1 MTALALAEPV
11 HGVPAPAGRHKRRL
25 CSVVVSPCNAPVTTW
40 STPPPCPAS
49 LPPMVRTAAAGG
61 SDRVLLDRLRA
72 GDEQAL
78 EAIFLEYG
86 GYVFGLLRRVSG
98 STQAAEDLTQDVFT
112 HLWLHPF
119 DVDPGRGSIRTF
131 LGVVAHRRAV
141 DWVRSE
147 TRRQARDERAAR
159 HGRSAADVS
168 DTVAERVAAAHVR
181 AALDQLPEAQRTAV
195 LLAYFEGCSY
205 REVARRLDIPEGTA
219 KSRLR
224 LALARLADLLET
236 ETFP

>member
-1 MTALALAEPV
+1 MTALALADPV
-11 HGVPAPAGRHKRRL
+11 HGIPTRPLRPARRL
-25 CSVVVSPCNAPVTTW
+25 RSVVVAPHNVRTRPS
-40 STPPPCPAS
+40 STPPCRPAN
-49 LPPMVRTAAAGG
+49 LPPMVRTATAGG

-78 EAIFLEYG
+78 EAIFVQYG

-119 DVDPGRGSIRTF
+119 DVDPERGSIRTF

-147 TRRQARDERAAR
+147 TRRRARDERAGR
-159 HGRSAADVS
+159 HERSADDVS
-168 DTVAERVAAAHVR
+168 ETVADRVAAAHVR
-181 AALDQLPEAQRTAV
+181 AALDQLPETQRTAV
-195 LLAYFEGCSY
+195 LLAYFQGCSY
-205 REVARRLDIPEGTA
+205 REVARRLAIPEGTA

>member
-1 MTALALAEPV
+1 MV
-11 HGVPAPAGRHKRRL
+11 H
-25 CSVVVSPCNAPVTTW
+25 S
-40 STPPPCPAS
+40 
-49 LPPMVRTAAAGG
+49 AAAG
-61 SDRVLLDRLRA
+61 DRVLLDRLRA
-72 GDEQAL
+72 GDEGAL
-78 EAIFLEYG
+78 EAAFRQYG

-98 STQAAEDLTQDVFT
+98 STQAAEDLAQDVFT

-119 DVDPGRGSIRTF
+119 DVDPARGSIRTF

-147 TRRQARDERAAR
+147 TRRQARDERAGR
-159 HGRSAADVS
+159 HEQSATDISDAVAD
-168 DTVAERVAAAHVR
+168 RVAAAHVR
-181 AALDQLPEAQRTAV
+181 AALDQLPEAQRIAV

-205 REVARRLDIPEGTA
+205 REVARRLNIPEGTA

-236 ETFP
+236 ESVP

>member
-1 MTALALAEPV
+1 
-11 HGVPAPAGRHKRRL
+11 
-25 CSVVVSPCNAPVTTW
+25 
-40 STPPPCPAS
+40 
-49 LPPMVRTAAAGG
+49 MVRTAVAGG

-78 EAIFLEYG
+78 EAIFGQFG

-119 DVDPGRGSIRTF
+119 DVDPERGSIRTF

-147 TRRQARDERAAR
+147 TRRRARDERASR
-159 HGRSAADVS
+159 HEASAADVS
-168 DTVAERVAAAHVR
+168 EAVADRVAAAHVR
-181 AALDQLPEAQRTAV
+181 AALDQLPETQRTAV

-205 REVARRLDIPEGTA
+205 REVARRLAIPEGTA

>member
-1 MTALALAEPV
+1 MLALAEAGVEVVGSHHRPCRLRLV
-11 HGVPAPAGRHKRRL
+11 VNRPRTHPHGRSSTLPSRPANLR
-25 CSVVVSPCNAPVTTW
+25 
-40 STPPPCPAS
+40 
-49 LPPMVRTAAAGG
+49 PMVRTAAAGG

-78 EAIFLEYG
+78 EAIFTQYG

-119 DVDPGRGSIRTF
+119 DVDPERGSIRTF

-147 TRRQARDERAAR
+147 TRRQARDEKAAR
-159 HGRSAADVS
+159 HTDSATDISEA
-168 DTVAERVAAAHVR
+168 VAERVAAAHVR
-181 AALDQLPEAQRTAV
+181 AALDQLPETQRAAV
-195 LLAYFEGCSY
+195 LLAYFDGCSY
-205 REVARRLDIPEGTA
+205 REVARRLNIPEGTA

-236 ETFP
+236 ESVP